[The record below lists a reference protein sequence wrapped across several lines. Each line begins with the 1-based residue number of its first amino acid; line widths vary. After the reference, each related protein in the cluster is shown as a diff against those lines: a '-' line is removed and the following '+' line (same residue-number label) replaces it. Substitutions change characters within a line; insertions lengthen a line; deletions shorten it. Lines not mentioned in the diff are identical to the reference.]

1 MVKNES
7 SKNSVNNEDCLIWK
21 LVYVYV
27 NLCRDVFTFELIEN
41 VLRYFNL

>member
-7 SKNSVNNEDCLIWK
+7 SKHSVKNKDCLIWK

-41 VLRYFNL
+41 VISFCR